1 MKEPYWLTRDEC
13 LALHDMMLAQYGG
26 CPGIRDEGLL
36 ESALARPQQLH
47 HYGKPG
53 MPEMAAAYTAGIVK
67 NHPFLDGNKRTGF
80 MLGAGFL
87 ERNGYEFTATEA
99 EVASSSSP
107 KPARSAIPKYCC
119 AMGSSRHSSG
129 QATTLMLLKNAQS
142 PTLP

>member
-26 CPGIRDEGLL
+26 CSGIRDEGLL

-53 MPEMAAAYTAGIVK
+53 MPEMAAAYTVGIVK

-99 EVASSSSP
+99 EVVI
-107 KPARSAIPKYCC
+107 R
-119 AMGSSRHSSG
+119 
-129 QATTLMLLKNAQS
+129 TLALAAGEMSEADYAAWLETNANKA
-142 PTLP
+142 